1 MCFTGAECIIFADRR
16 LIYQSHGR
24 ENGSCLTA
32 PNISP
37 RVCVTASIL
46 PGPLAPLPVPERGK
60 MCDNVPTEGITEATV
75 DHFGLVIV
83 TERQSGRIFDFFED
97 YKTTNGDI
105 IRLSFHGSY

>member
-97 YKTTNGDI
+97 
-105 IRLSFHGSY
+105 